1 MITDRETNIVYF
13 SSLILQINKYKPFW
27 NRLKPIL
34 SENKIN
40 YKFIENTRDIWCRDY
55 MPIQTNENDFIQFT
69 YFPDYYLTPKYISKL
84 TIPAEIKADFKGNVK
99 KSRLIIDGGN
109 IVKSKTKIV
118 VTEKILKDNSN
129 LLPSTIKNELQN
141 LLNINDIFTL
151 PKFPY
156 DYTGHSDG
164 MVRFVDENKL
174 LVSEF
179 SSSSKSWQKKM
190 NSVLNKIEKSG
201 IKIIPFPDVQIDD
214 KNKDGDYTAK
224 GNYINFAQIGN
235 YILFPQFDLKKED
248 SQALKKI
255 TEIYTDKDYK
265 IIPVLSNEIANDGG
279 VLNCITWNIKQ

>member
-1 MITDRETNIVYF
+1 
-13 SSLILQINKYKPFW
+13 
-27 NRLKPIL
+27 
-34 SENKIN
+34 
-40 YKFIENTRDIWCRDY
+40 
-55 MPIQTNENDFIQFT
+55 
-69 YFPDYYLTPKYISKL
+69 
-84 TIPAEIKADFKGNVK
+84 
-99 KSRLIIDGGN
+99 
-109 IVKSKTKIV
+109 
-118 VTEKILKDNSN
+118 
-129 LLPSTIKNELQN
+129 
-141 LLNINDIFTL
+141 
-151 PKFPY
+151 
-156 DYTGHSDG
+156 
-164 MVRFVDENKL
+164 
-174 LVSEF
+174 
-179 SSSSKSWQKKM
+179 M